1 MMVTSLVDLTID
13 LAALRHNYLQL
24 RQRLSPGVKCL
35 AVVKADAYGH
45 GLVPAA
51 RTLTSAGAEY
61 LGVASV
67 EEGLALRQ
75 EGIDQ
80 PIILLLGIVPRES
93 RAAVAADLDM
103 VLYRQDVAQALEE
116 AARSLGK
123 KARVHLKVDT
133 GMGRL
138 GLKPPEVLPFLESLK
153 NSSDLEVLGL
163 ISHLAM
169 ADVADKTYTQK
180 QLTEFLHLLS
190 AARDQGWELPCSHI
204 ANSAALIE
212 MPEAHFGMAR
222 PGIAL
227 YGSPP
232 APGRAWG
239 VDLKPVMS
247 LTTQVLQIKRLPPGS
262 SISYGGTYT
271 TTDWCELAVLPVGY
285 SNGYPRLLS
294 NRGEVLIKGQRAPI
308 RGRVCMNLIMVD
320 VSHIAGVK
328 EGEIVTLLGE
338 DGGDRLTADDLAAW
352 AETISY
358 EIHCSFGS
366 ANPRRFVG
374 A

>member
-1 MMVTSLVDLTID
+1 MMITSLVDLTID

-24 RQRLSPGVKCL
+24 RGRLSPGVKLL

-51 RTLTSAGAEY
+51 RTLAGAGAEY

-75 EGIDQ
+75 EGIDL
-80 PIILLLGIVPRES
+80 PIILLMGIVPRES
-93 RAAVAADLDM
+93 RAAVAADLEV

-116 AARSLGK
+116 TARSLGK

-138 GLKPPEVLPFLESLK
+138 GLGLSEVWPFLERLR
-153 NSSDLEVLGL
+153 NSGDFEVLGL
-163 ISHLAM
+163 MSHLAM
-169 ADVADKTYTQK
+169 ADVADKTYTRK
-180 QLTEFLHLLS
+180 QLQGFWDLLT
-190 AARDQGWELPCSHI
+190 AARDRGWELPYSHI
-204 ANSAALIE
+204 ANSAALME
-212 MPEAHFGMAR
+212 MPEAHFGLAR

-232 APGRAWG
+232 SPGRSWG
-239 VDLKPVMS
+239 VDLKPVMA
-247 LTTQVLQIKRLPPGS
+247 LTTQVLQLKRLPPGS
-262 SISYGGTYT
+262 CISYGCTYT
-271 TTDWCELAVLPVGY
+271 TPDWCDLAVLPVGY
-285 SNGYPRLLS
+285 CNGYPRLLS

-308 RGRVCMNLIMVD
+308 RGRVCMNLIMVE

-328 EGEIVTLLGE
+328 EGEQVTILGE
-338 DGGDRLTADDLAAW
+338 NGGDRLTADDLAAW

-358 EIHCSFGS
+358 EIYCSFGS

-374 A
+374 G

>member
-1 MMVTSLVDLTID
+1 MMITSLVDLTVD
-13 LAALRHNYLQL
+13 LAALRHNYRQL
-24 RQRLSPGVKCL
+24 RERLSPGVKLL

-51 RTLTSAGAEY
+51 RTLAAAGAEY
-61 LGVASV
+61 LGVASL

-75 EGIDQ
+75 EGLTI
-80 PIILLLGIVPRES
+80 PILLLMGIVPRES
-93 RAAVAADLDM
+93 QAAVAADLEV
-103 VLYRQDVAQALEE
+103 VLYRRDVLQALE
-116 AARSLGK
+116 ATARTLGK

-138 GLKPPEVLPFLESLK
+138 GVMPQEVPLFLESVK
-153 NSSDLEVLGL
+153 NSPHLEVLGL

-169 ADVADKTYTQK
+169 ADSPDNNYTKK
-180 QLTEFLHLLS
+180 QLEVFLDLLS
-190 AARDQGWELPCSHI
+190 AARGQGWELPYSHI
-204 ANSAALIE
+204 ANSAALLE
-212 MPEAHFGMAR
+212 FPEAHFGMAR
-222 PGIAL
+222 PGISL

-232 APGRAWG
+232 SPDRSWG

-247 LTTQVLQIKRLPPGS
+247 FTTQVLQLKRLPPGHC
-262 SISYGGTYT
+262 ISYGCTYAT
-271 TTDWCELAVLPVGY
+271 GDWHTLAVLPAGY
-285 SNGYPRLLS
+285 CNGYPRLLS
-294 NRGEVLIKGQRAPI
+294 NRGEVLVRGRRAPI
-308 RGRVCMNLIMVD
+308 RGRVCMNLTMVE
-320 VSHIAGVK
+320 VSHLPDLAP
-328 EGEIVTLLGE
+328 GEPVTLLGE

-358 EIHCSFGS
+358 EIYCALGS